1 MHSQTYDEST
11 SDHSLPG
18 VVFVIEIFFG
28 LLFVLEVPQ
37 GNVVS
42 TNVNLTT
49 RVGLVS
55 HQVVAYEEKST

>member
-28 LLFVLEVPQ
+28 RLFVFEVPQ

-55 HQVVAYEEKST
+55 HQVVAYKEKST